1 MRAPPPSW
9 DDTTP
14 AGVGAAGPLA
24 GAVADKLRRLS
35 ASRGAAQADEA
46 WRWIQA
52 LHEEDPECAQAVAER
67 LDLLMARL
75 SAGGLGR
82 WVLAGLRRHERA
94 PAAQRAYFQLRDPYA
109 REALHGEAAARELEA
124 LQAPL
129 SYLLTGLSR
138 RAMTVEPQRR
148 QSLFGPPSRPILT
161 ATHLLAPDSYTV
173 LDGVDRWALYRAAV
187 AHAAAHRLYSRAA
200 QPTGALKPLA
210 LAVVSAIEDARV
222 ECLLCAAFPGA
233 RRWFRPF
240 VPPAPDPAD
249 LSYAALARRLDRVL
263 MDPALADDNHWVN
276 KARDL
281 FEAQPDLGDAA
292 AFRRLASVLANDL
305 GQMRVRFN
313 PQQHA
318 VPVPYRDDN
327 SYLWD
332 HGESAQPPPEA
343 HALTA
348 RGARQDAPPPTDASP
363 PDSAPPEAAAPAE
376 LARHAYPEWDYRLGR
391 ARPDWSTVIERA
403 APGPVTGAAG
413 GAARHK
419 VALAQS
425 RRLNRGRRLRRQW
438 EGDDIDL
445 NAAIEVLVDRRLDL
459 APDARLFMRPGRQPC
474 RCATLV
480 LLDLSES
487 ANDLAAS
494 GGLTVLDLE
503 KRAALLLAGSLAG
516 SGDGVAV
523 HGFSSDTRAAVD
535 YVRLLDFGESPLG
548 PAAGRVEAAR
558 ARHSTRLGAA
568 LRHAGELALRA
579 DAERHA
585 IVVVTDGEPS
595 DVDVHDPRYL
605 VEDARAA
612 ALALRRRGL
621 RVHCLALDA
630 RAAPQLRAMF
640 GAGGYQLVT
649 NPARLAAALARAYAR
664 IAAG

>member
-1 MRAPPPSW
+1 M
-9 DDTTP
+9 
-14 AGVGAAGPLA
+14 
-24 GAVADKLRRLS
+24 
-35 ASRGAAQADEA
+35 
-46 WRWIQA
+46 
-52 LHEEDPECAQAVAER
+52 
-67 LDLLMARL
+67 
-75 SAGGLGR
+75 
-82 WVLAGLRRHERA
+82 
-94 PAAQRAYFQLRDPYA
+94 
-109 REALHGEAAARELEA
+109 
-124 LQAPL
+124 
-129 SYLLTGLSR
+129 
-138 RAMTVEPQRR
+138 
-148 QSLFGPPSRPILT
+148 
-161 ATHLLAPDSYTV
+161 
-173 LDGVDRWALYRAAV
+173 
-187 AHAAAHRLYSRAA
+187 
-200 QPTGALKPLA
+200 
-210 LAVVSAIEDARV
+210 
-222 ECLLCAAFPGA
+222 
-233 RRWFRPF
+233 
-240 VPPAPDPAD
+240 PPAPDPAD

-281 FEAQPDLGDAA
+281 FEAQPDLDDAA

-348 RGARQDAPPPTDASP
+348 RRAAGR
-363 PDSAPPEAAAPAE
+363 AAAHGCVAAGQRAAGCRRARRAGAPCLSRMGLPAGPRAAGLE
-376 LARHAYPEWDYRLGR
+376 HGDRARR
-391 ARPDWSTVIERA
+391 ARPSSAWPAARA
-403 APGPVTGAAG
+403 AQGRAGAV
-413 GAARHK
+413 AA
-419 VALAQS
+419 LEP
-425 RRLNRGRRLRRQW
+425 GRRLRRQW

-487 ANDLAAS
+487 ANDLAAP
-494 GGLTVLDLE
+494 GGPTVLDLE